1 MFNKSKNDAKNNT
14 KTTLNNSGRIV
25 QETTIKGNIT
35 TITDFRLDGELIGNF
50 TSKGKLII
58 GETAR
63 LVGDIVCKSLDI
75 EGVYQGKADV
85 QELLFVR
92 SKAKIK
98 GEFVVGKLLVESG
111 ADFTAN
117 CQMRS
122 SVKNIS
128 INGTPKTEEK
138 VG

>member
-1 MFNKSKNDAKNNT
+1 MFSKSKNDSKNT
-14 KTTLNNSGRIV
+14 AKTTSNNSGRIV
-25 QETTIKGNIT
+25 QETTIKGDIT
-35 TITDFRLDGELIGNF
+35 TVADFRLDGELIGNF

-58 GETAR
+58 GETGR
-63 LVGDIVCKSLDI
+63 LVGNIACKSLDI
-75 EGVYQGKADV
+75 EGAYQGKADV
-85 QELLFVR
+85 QDLLFVR

-111 ADFTAN
+111 AEFTAN

-122 SVKNIS
+122 SVKNINIS
-128 INGTPKTEEK
+128 GVQKSEGK

>member
-1 MFNKSKNDAKNNT
+1 MFSNSKNTAKN
-14 KTTLNNSGRIV
+14 TLNTSSRIV
-25 QETTIKGNIT
+25 QETKIKGDIT
-35 TITDFRLDGELIGNF
+35 TQTDFRLDGELIGNF
-50 TSKGKLII
+50 TSKGKLVI
-58 GETAR
+58 GENAT
-63 LVGDIVCKSLDI
+63 LIGDVVCKNLDI

-98 GEFVVGKLLVESG
+98 GEFVVGKLLVEAG
-111 ADFTAN
+111 AEFTAN

-122 SVKNIS
+122 TIKNIN
-128 INGTPKTEEK
+128 INGQKKSEGK

>member
-1 MFNKSKNDAKNNT
+1 MFSKSKNESKNT
-14 KTTLNNSGRIV
+14 AKTTSNNSGRIV
-25 QETTIKGNIT
+25 QETTIKGDIT
-35 TITDFRLDGELIGNF
+35 TVADFRLDGELIGNF

-58 GETAR
+58 GETGR
-63 LVGDIVCKSLDI
+63 LIGDIACKNLDI
-75 EGVYQGKADV
+75 EGAYQGKADV
-85 QELLFVR
+85 QDLLFVR

-111 ADFTAN
+111 AEFTAN

-122 SVKNIS
+122 NVKNLN
-128 INGTPKTEEK
+128 INGTQKSEGK